1 MLVHT
6 RHMGQDLEVLRRIAT
21 HKGHK
26 RETNRKRKLMRKG
39 EKRLEKEE

>member
-6 RHMGQDLEVLRRIAT
+6 RHMGQDLEVLRRIVT

-26 RETNRKRKLMRKG
+26 GRQIERG
-39 EKRLEKEE
+39 E